1 MWPSLCRT
9 SGAEIAEV
17 SPPGSSRRVKIPGV
31 MIKTLLLAFS
41 LCTLTGWAA
50 VEDEIRHAE
59 QAWAAAVKGRDLAA
73 LEKIFTPGLIYAHA
87 TGAIEDREKYI
98 GRLRSGAQRYDSIT
112 HESTKVV
119 LYGDSAVAHSI
130 MRMIGAN
137 AAGPFNDHVM
147 MMHLWVKQNG
157 AWRLAAH
164 QTTKIP

>member
-1 MWPSLCRT
+1 MMHKLF
-9 SGAEIAEV
+9 
-17 SPPGSSRRVKIPGV
+17 
-31 MIKTLLLAFS
+31 L
-41 LCTLTGWAA
+41 AA
-50 VEDEIRHAE
+50 VICVLPLWPAAEDEIRSAE
-59 QAWAAAVKGRDLAA
+59 KSWAAAVKSRDYAA
-73 LEKIFTPGLIYAHA
+73 LEKLFTPGLIYAHA
-87 TGAIEDREKYI
+87 TGAIEDKEKYI

-112 HESTKVV
+112 HESTKVL

-130 MRMIGAN
+130 MRMTGSN